1 MRKISI
7 VAASMLALSGG
18 VVADLTRAQAPMING
33 QVTKIDESAGKI
45 TLKHGPIKKLD
56 MNEGMTMVFRV
67 QDPAMLKQVKVGDTV
82 RFDADRV
89 NGQFTVTKIEKA
101 RSSIQRPANVC
112 FWH

>member
-1 MRKISI
+1 MRRRMRKMS
-7 VAASMLALSGG
+7 VMTASMLVLSGG
-18 VVADLTRAQAPMING
+18 MMASVTLAQAPMVNG

-67 QDPAMLKQVKVGDTV
+67 QDAAMLKQVKVGDKV

-89 NGQFTVTKIEKA
+89 NGQITVTKIEK
-101 RSSIQRPANVC
+101 IK
-112 FWH
+112 